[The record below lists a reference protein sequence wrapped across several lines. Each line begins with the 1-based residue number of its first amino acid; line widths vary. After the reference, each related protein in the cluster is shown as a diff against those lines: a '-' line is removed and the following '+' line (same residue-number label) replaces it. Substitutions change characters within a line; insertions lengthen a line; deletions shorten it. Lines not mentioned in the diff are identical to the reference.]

1 MSYTYEENLVSD
13 LHKDAY
19 GMRPGQR
26 FWDEWKSYSEDEK
39 QECWDLLIKDLYLAD
54 ALQKKE
60 EAEALV
66 TFRNLVRKTMNLCSC
81 KWDDAIRMLCEA
93 WGEDH
98 TCDQGLMHF
107 FWKHDLGYEDSQ
119 KIFNLYRKAA

>member
-19 GMRPGQR
+19 GIRPGQR
-26 FWDEWKSYSEDEK
+26 FWDDWKSYSEDEK

-60 EAEALV
+60 EA
-66 TFRNLVRKTMNLCSC
+66 
-81 KWDDAIRMLCEA
+81 
-93 WGEDH
+93 
-98 TCDQGLMHF
+98 
-107 FWKHDLGYEDSQ
+107 
-119 KIFNLYRKAA
+119 KAKPKKVIDVL